1 MSSIINSATT
11 SNYPGMCDDTTSD
24 VDGGAPYKRRR
35 RDGSEL
41 VTTENREF
49 ELQLEGV
56 NGYVYNIRYQ
66 DSVITLSAGINSNEI
81 PGFETW
87 SVSLSHRDWNL
98 FFAQVCSDLDNP
110 GFPESIYVSQWVS
123 KTGGEMFRV
132 ETDRFNRRRED
143 FIFLS
148 VCNDRESVIATRGRY
163 AWGEKPYPL
172 TLQERDDWFKPVFF
186 IQWCDWRSLQKL
198 FHEADKGI
206 RRDRILSS
214 YQSVR
219 KRLLFADAAPNAQ
232 SGHST
237 SLCRPKIFRHD
248 EY

>member
-1 MSSIINSATT
+1 MGVPLTRE
-11 SNYPGMCDDTTSD
+11 GD
-24 VDGGAPYKRRR
+24 VMGA
-35 RDGSEL
+35 SL
-41 VTTENREF
+41 
-49 ELQLEGV
+49 LQLRIV
-56 NGYVYNIRYQ
+56 NLSYNWKGLMGMFTIS
-66 DSVITLSAGINSNEI
+66 DIKTLLLHSVRGSVPVRFLALKHG
-81 PGFETW
+81 W
-87 SVSLSHRDWNL
+87 SVCHRDWNL

-198 FHEADKGI
+198 FHEADKGT

-248 EY
+248 EYG